1 MYLYLIKKESLN
13 MTKIISTLA
22 VLAVVFTFSACA
34 EKEAAS
40 VSTAGAPS
48 AVPTT
53 SEAKDTAVK
62 KAVDVAD
69 KKTDGKASKAL
80 KMVK

>member
-1 MYLYLIKKESLN
+1 

-22 VLAVVFTFSACA
+22 VLTVVFTFSACA
-34 EKEAAS
+34 EKEATS
-40 VSTAGAPS
+40 ISKAGAPS

-53 SEAKDTAVK
+53 SEVKDKAVK